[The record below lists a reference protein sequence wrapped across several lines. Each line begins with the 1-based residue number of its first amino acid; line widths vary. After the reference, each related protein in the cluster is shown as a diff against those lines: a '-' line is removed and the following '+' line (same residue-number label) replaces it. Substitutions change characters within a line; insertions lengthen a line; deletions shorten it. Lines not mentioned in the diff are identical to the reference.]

1 MAHPGGKPSPLR
13 VLPCGTPAT
22 SANSFLLPC
31 GPMAEQATGHELA
44 PRSVAN
50 MKDAQLVDVRT
61 PAEYG
66 TSHIEG
72 ARHVPLDELQAGA
85 GELDPAKPVV
95 FYCRTGER
103 SQMAMDALRAS
114 GWDAYSMGGGLVAWA
129 DEGLPLEPEGA
140 EVAQHSSIP
149 PR

>member
-1 MAHPGGKPSPLR
+1 
-13 VLPCGTPAT
+13 
-22 SANSFLLPC
+22 
-31 GPMAEQATGHELA
+31 MAEQATEHELA
-44 PRSVAN
+44 PQSVAG

-72 ARHVPLDELQAGA
+72 ARHVPLDELQASA
-85 GELDPAKPVV
+85 DDFDRDRPVV

-103 SQMAMDALRAS
+103 SQMAMDAFRAS

-140 EVAQHSSIP
+140 DVAQHSSIP
-149 PR
+149 PP